1 MNLAQKNIIAAAILF
16 ITSIFIYL
24 LIINPTIKDIR
35 VFNDRIQIERVSLEN
50 KYTSRRNIKNIIA
63 DLKYVTDKLT
73 PLFEKIIIK
82 KGSEVEFISGL
93 EKLAKN
99 NALVQK
105 IQISS
110 AMPGDKDRLAQK
122 KNISISLSGDYVNV
136 VKYLEELEKS
146 DYYVIINSLVI
157 SSGKSSATKT
167 TAASAVVKTNL
178 QGYVYF
184 SI

>member
-1 MNLAQKNIIAAAILF
+1 M
-16 ITSIFIYL
+16 
-24 LIINPTIKDIR
+24 
-35 VFNDRIQIERVSLEN
+35 
-50 KYTSRRNIKNIIA
+50 
-63 DLKYVTDKLT
+63 
-73 PLFEKIIIK
+73 
-82 KGSEVEFISGL
+82 EFISGL